1 MKDNITK
8 FTVAQRHKGR
18 INEYQPKLKTE
29 YIAWVR
35 DDFINLHPQLH
46 FVSVDF
52 EIVHVHSF
60 RICFLFCF
68 HRILV
73 PYSYIQDEQI
83 L

>member
-8 FTVAQRHKGR
+8 FTVAQRHNGT

-52 EIVHVHSF
+52 KIAHVHSI
-60 RICFLFCF
+60 RIRFLFKF
-68 HRILV
+68 SFPTLI
-73 PYSYIQDEQI
+73 YSG
-83 L
+83 